1 MRLAVQVSQGLHLP
15 STLLQVPECQAQV
28 HRTLERA
35 SQDVR
40 LSYPLANDCAEDRKR
55 LCPDAQPVREA
66 AAASERPSTVACCTD
81 SALTGGGSSDALRV
95 AAFMCLRVLLTKLL
109 VLPCAQ

>member
-1 MRLAVQVSQGLHLP
+1 MPGSTGITVISLP
-15 STLLQVPECQAQV
+15 SALLQVPECQAQV

-40 LSYPLANDCAEDRKR
+40 LSYPLANDCAEDRRR

-66 AAASERPSTVACCTD
+66 AAESERPSTMACCTN
-81 SALTGGGSSDALRV
+81 SAL
-95 AAFMCLRVLLTKLL
+95 
-109 VLPCAQ
+109 